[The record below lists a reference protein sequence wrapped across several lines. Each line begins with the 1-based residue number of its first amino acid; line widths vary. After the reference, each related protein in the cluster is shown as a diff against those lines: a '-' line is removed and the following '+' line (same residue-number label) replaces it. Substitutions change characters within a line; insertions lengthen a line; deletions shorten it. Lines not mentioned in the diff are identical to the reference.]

1 MDKLGPIPES
11 SRGEGNGGHKKKK
24 EYNKGKQTIPSR
36 PQQENGYQNQL
47 FSRILTQ
54 GFPIVEHRQH
64 QPIYTCRPYWKI
76 ITHAMNTGAALH
88 HSKTYYHNTDRQ
100 NQGQVLQ

>member
-1 MDKLGPIPES
+1 MGKEPGD
-11 SRGEGNGGHKKKK
+11 KKKK
-24 EYNKGKQTIPSR
+24 KKKKQGETNNTIPSR
-36 PQQENGYQNQL
+36 PQQENGYQSQH

-54 GFPIVEHRQH
+54 GFPFVEHRQH

-88 HSKTYYHNTDRQ
+88 HSKRTITIRNVKIRDKFYSKAFNYN
-100 NQGQVLQ
+100 